1 MRWLNGII
9 HSIDMSLSK
18 LQKIVKDR
26 EAWGATVHGVT
37 KESDTTEKQQQIP
50 VFSCTIPLE
59 GMQTLKF
66 SDTTAEGKKKSVNNV
81 NRLVFMFLL
90 PFSQNRKFL
99 YPQNVFLNNN
109 KSYSSNL

>member
-1 MRWLNGII
+1 M
-9 HSIDMSLSK
+9 
-18 LQKIVKDR
+18 KDR
-26 EAWGATVHGVT
+26 KAWGAAVHGVT